1 MDEDSHASLDS
12 STESD
17 SEINFPRKEK
27 VAESRET
34 KHKPGI
40 IYLSTVPSG
49 YNVSQTTAFF
59 SEFGRWESI

>member
-17 SEINFPRKEK
+17 SEINVPRKEK

-34 KHKPGI
+34 QHKPGI